1 MLQPTLDYVA
11 VKKPEAAKMTPGGL
25 HLPDNVKKETYT
37 GEVVAVGPGRWDNE
51 TESFDYVLAV
61 PFGPDRFPQNG
72 VKPGDVVVFNQ
83 YAGNNVKV
91 DEVEYLILQADEV
104 LAILPPKPADPTP

>member
-25 HLPDNVKKETYT
+25 HLPDNVKKETFT
-37 GEVVAVGPGRWDNE
+37 GTVVAIGPGKYQANGDFRLTLEAGNNE
-51 TESFDYVLAV
+51 A
-61 PFGPDRFPQNG
+61 G
-72 VKPGDVVVFNQ
+72 VKVGDVVVFNQ